1 MNHWLVIYDITD
13 SRRLVKAAKVV
24 EDYGVRVQKSVFE
37 VDASNRTLSKLRS
50 RIQKVIDIDK
60 DFVVYFRIC
69 ERDWQKQLKI
79 GIGKNIRCEEKCYQ
93 VL

>member
-1 MNHWLVIYDITD
+1 MKHWLVIYDIAD
-13 SRRLVKAAKVV
+13 GRRLVKAAKII

-37 VDASNRTLSKLRS
+37 VDASDKTLSELRA
-50 RIQKVIDIDK
+50 RIQKVIDPDK
-60 DFVVYFRIC
+60 DFVVYFSIC

-79 GIGKNIRCEEKCYQ
+79 GIGKNIRCDDKPYQ